1 MMGTTIALRRRRRRG
16 HDTVG
21 DDSASVPSSVV
32 IARASSAAD
41 VMPLRERV
49 MYPGQPERCAQ
60 EDDDDDTTIH
70 LVARIVAPIAT
81 AEDASSTASIVGVIS
96 VFPNADGTDGKEAIE
111 TFYGF
116 GTNKALSSRAVI
128 VAIPPALR
136 QKITFTPGLNGEYR
150 QFLQRSPL
158 GSKFKVLAVYAE
170 AFWREEGY
178 CGLGRGNLQIL
189 EETADS
195 GPVESNPGV
204 MVSFVAGNK
213 AAAASNP
220 MFAQKMD
227 S

>member
-96 VFPNADGTDGKEAIE
+96 VYPNADGTDGKEAI
-111 TFYGF
+111 FR
-116 GTNKALSSRAVI
+116 K
-128 VAIPPALR
+128 
-136 QKITFTPGLNGEYR
+136 
-150 QFLQRSPL
+150 
-158 GSKFKVLAVYAE
+158 LAVAPEYQ
-170 AFWREEGY
+170 
-178 CGLGRGNLQIL
+178 GLGIGRALIGAAATEASAVGCTRLFCHVRESAGVEEFYVGSGLGFSRRGGRFERYGRDDIL
-189 EETADS
+189 ELETRLMAR
-195 GPVESNPGV
+195 P
-204 MVSFVAGNK
+204 AG
-213 AAAASNP
+213 
-220 MFAQKMD
+220 AQT
-227 S
+227 